1 MGELAFLPISE
12 MRPEL
17 VSILIFCARVFD
29 VSIGTMRI
37 IVVGR
42 GMRWTASFLGFIEV
56 LIWLVAIGMVMQNL
70 HGWVNFLMYCG
81 GFATGTFVGM
91 TIERH
96 FEVGQA
102 MIRIVVP
109 HLGEGLVER
118 LSELGLKPTHVDGK
132 SPSGPVRIIFLVV
145 KRKQLRKV
153 VEAIHKREPR
163 AYYSVQDVRF
173 AAEEPAP
180 TRVLMRGPVLLQPFY
195 WFRKGK

>member
-1 MGELAFLPISE
+1 MGDLAFLPISE
-12 MRPEL
+12 MQPIL
-17 VSILIFCARVFD
+17 VSVLIFCARIFD

-42 GMRWTASFLGFIEV
+42 GMRWTASLLGFVEV

-91 TIERH
+91 TIERR
-96 FEVGQA
+96 FEMGQA

-109 HLGEGLVER
+109 HLGEGLVDR
-118 LSELGLKPTHVDGK
+118 ISEIGLKPTHVTGQ

-153 VEAIHKREPR
+153 VEAIHRHEPA
-163 AYYSVQDVRF
+163 AYYSVEDVRF
-173 AAEEPAP
+173 AAEEPVP
-180 TRVLMRGPVLLQPFY
+180 TRILMRGPTLLQPFY